1 MPARLAHVAALGL
14 ALALCAGCGGGART
28 DVRSVSERFLLALG
42 EHDGAAACATLS
54 EQARTQLED
63 DEGKPCADAVTG
75 LGVQASSVGRVQVY
89 MINAKADLADGD
101 SLFLS
106 DGQDGWRL
114 DAVGCKPQG
123 GKPADEPYD
132 CALEA

>member
-1 MPARLAHVAALGL
+1 MPVRLPHASALAL

-28 DVRSVSERFLLALG
+28 DARSVSERFLRALG

-54 EQARTQLED
+54 QQTLSRLED
-63 DEGKPCADAVTG
+63 DEGKPCADAIGSLG
-75 LGVQASSVGRVQVY
+75 LQPSAVRRIEVY

-106 DGQDGWRL
+106 NGQDGWRL
-114 DAVGCKPQG
+114 DAVGCKRQG
-123 GKPADEPYD
+123 GKPADQPYD